1 VLLLAVLLGVRPSC
15 LFGVMS
21 SVGGV
26 PVRGVRMVGGLL
38 MVPGVVVFAS
48 FCVVVGSMCGVF
60 CCLLVMF
67 RSLFGHGVFPLLV
80 LLPVGRPY
88 SLGKQR
94 NSRISEAFLYDL
106 ARCSLAANHF
116 VEGNKR
122 SKDECHNA
130 KEGDTKINALHAV
143 DLVLPDNLSVSGR
156 FGSNCG
162 TGQLF
167 RSQSGR
173 PFGRR

>member
-1 VLLLAVLLGVRPSC
+1 
-15 LFGVMS
+15 MS

>member
-1 VLLLAVLLGVRPSC
+1 
-15 LFGVMS
+15 MS

-48 FCVVVGSMCGVF
+48 FCVVVSSMCGVF

-106 ARCSLAANHF
+106 ASL
-116 VEGNKR
+116 
-122 SKDECHNA
+122 
-130 KEGDTKINALHAV
+130 
-143 DLVLPDNLSVSGR
+143 LVSRQSFCR
-156 FGSNCG
+156 
-162 TGQLF
+162 GQ
-167 RSQSGR
+167 
-173 PFGRR
+173 